1 MDPFGCAGSFT
12 HAGRKRP
19 KETTR
24 RHHRRLPKE
33 GQIDCRDA
41 RVDKDNGGLWVAAG
55 ADLNPTLR
63 YKRVKFPAKRPKV
76 MSETQRQRMGTIM
89 RSFITKGRLI
99 AATVTLI
106 LLVAG
111 FLAGAQHGYNLG
123 YLDGENRANGWWID
137 KKTHYYESSEIRKK
151 RINLKHN
158 HI

>member
-1 MDPFGCAGSFT
+1 M
-12 HAGRKRP
+12 R
-19 KETTR
+19 E
-24 RHHRRLPKE
+24 LP
-33 GQIDCRDA
+33 G
-41 RVDKDNGGLWVAAG
+41 
-55 ADLNPTLR
+55 LNPARLK
-63 YKRVKFPAKRPKV
+63 KRVKFSARAPK
-76 MSETQRQRMGTIM
+76 MKYENQHQRVGTIM

-111 FLAGAQHGYNLG
+111 FLAGARHGYNLG

>member
-1 MDPFGCAGSFT
+1 MQVENGQKKQPAGII
-12 HAGRKRP
+12 G
-19 KETTR
+19 
-24 RHHRRLPKE
+24 
-33 GQIDCRDA
+33 DCQKKVKSIAVTPASTKTMVVYGSRQ
-41 RVDKDNGGLWVAAG
+41 VP
-55 ADLNPTLR
+55 DLNPTLR

-76 MSETQRQRMGTIM
+76 KSETQRQRMGTIM